1 MALLLAGLLLLTGC
15 SEVLEAVVDSNPK
28 ATEALPLAT
37 EAPAK
42 AEKATKAPTEAPT
55 EKPTKAPTEKPT
67 EAPGPIIEPQAIAD
81 YIFAH
86 GELPDNFI
94 TKEEAQAL
102 GWDSTRNYVSDVAP
116 GKSIGG
122 DRFGNYEG
130 QLPRKKG
137 RTFRECDCNY
147 TKGKRNGERIVYSN
161 DGHVWYTSD
170 HYETFTELFPSD

>member
-1 MALLLAGLLLLTGC
+1 MKRKIAALVALLLAGLLLLTGC
-15 SEVLEAVVDSNPK
+15 GEVLEAVVDSNPK

-42 AEKATKAPTEAPT
+42 AEKATKAPTE
-55 EKPTKAPTEKPT
+55 APTEKPT

-161 DGHVWYTSD
+161 DGRVWYTSD